1 MRHLIERVLE
11 LAEEE
16 EGPVIRPTS
25 VEEMES
31 NDAELRRLL
40 ESLQPRILSLIHI

>member
-16 EGPVIRPTS
+16 EGPSLRPTS
-25 VEEMES
+25 VEEMDS
-31 NDAELRRLL
+31 NDEELKRLL
-40 ESLQPRILSLIHI
+40 ESLQPQSLIHI